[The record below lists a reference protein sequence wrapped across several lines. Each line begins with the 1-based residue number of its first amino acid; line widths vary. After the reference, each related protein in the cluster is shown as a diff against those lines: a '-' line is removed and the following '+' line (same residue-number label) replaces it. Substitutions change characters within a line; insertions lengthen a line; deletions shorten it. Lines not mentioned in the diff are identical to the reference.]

1 MHPTVF
7 RPIQTLKYFSFSL
20 TAGDAKFLNQM
31 EEPLGESNIDQ
42 KMRKE
47 FDPSPL
53 RSSRIQN
60 PPRNEKQT
68 EGSLTDQGGEEKELL
83 LTTKIPKRGKS
94 SR

>member
-1 MHPTVF
+1 
-7 RPIQTLKYFSFSL
+7 
-20 TAGDAKFLNQM
+20 M
-31 EEPLGESNIDQ
+31 EESLGESNIDQ

-53 RSSRIQN
+53 RSSRNQN

-68 EGSLTDQGGEEKELL
+68 EGSSTDQGGEEKELL
-83 LTTKIPKRGKS
+83 TTKIQKRGEN